1 VISAVLAG
9 FFALA
14 LSVDSADAI
23 TQVTTHAPTANG
35 LDGSIIV
42 DDILSG
48 LIATELPG
56 DNGWHPVNP
65 ASEDSMD
72 PHGLPAL
79 TDDAGF
85 STVVTQQEFYGLLN
99 DFPEFKRQK

>member
-1 VISAVLAG
+1 MRVSRVISAVLAG

-48 LIATELPG
+48 LNA
-56 DNGWHPVNP
+56 
-65 ASEDSMD
+65 ASRPSRRG
-72 PHGLPAL
+72 PP
-79 TDDAGF
+79 
-85 STVVTQQEFYGLLN
+85 
-99 DFPEFKRQK
+99 

>member
-1 VISAVLAG
+1 MISAVLAV
-9 FFALA
+9 FFAMA

-23 TQVTTHAPTANG
+23 TQVTTPAAAANG
-35 LDGSIIV
+35 LDGSIV

-48 LIATELPG
+48 LIPTELPG

-72 PHGLPAL
+72 PHSLPAL

-85 STVVTQQEFYGLLN
+85 STVVTQQGFYELLN
-99 DFPEFKRQK
+99 DFSEFKRQK